1 MGDLDDD
8 VEVEENEVLVF
19 NLSFLTLRKMS
30 LRRLIILLR
39 VREGLEEFEGLGEV
53 AEAPAPIFGT
63 FVALL

>member
-1 MGDLDDD
+1 MGDFDEDAED
-8 VEVEENEVLVF
+8 EKEVLVF
-19 NLSFLTLRKMS
+19 NFSFLTLRKMS

-39 VREGLEEFEGLGEV
+39 VWEGLVGFEGLGEV